1 MSADFE
7 PVKLGPRRRRLDP
20 VAVGVAV
27 VAVALIVA
35 VVKPWGDV
43 GPGPAGGPSPAPA
56 SASPKPPAISIP
68 GDLVPPTWA
77 DVRSVISRRS
87 EWGIRTIVMGPQ
99 PEAPPGTT
107 ARYSERWVAAD
118 ANPLDGFPGRI
129 AVVDE
134 RDGSIVALGV
144 TFPPEQA
151 PLALRIWRV
160 RAVAEPEWIDTRP
173 VDVVPARGA
182 YLLLRRSG
190 AEAAVHSW
198 APGRYRIDLLAGG
211 EIRRVE
217 LLIRDASGD
226 LPDPKPWPG
235 AGRPTTALDGAW
247 FEGLP
252 VGLFAQ
258 VGPAVVPLASSA
270 GPALDEAGAWLDL
283 DPGGTGPEPGS
294 FVARSWQPRATRL
307 GVVLPPAS
315 TVRSAVLRRLAPF
328 DDTTRIVGETTT
340 GSGESRSYVAFAPAT
355 GATWRPGVYAITV
368 VWEDGDGA
376 HDRTWHVEL
385 RPGPVSAEPALLSAT
400 RAWAR
405 YAGAGGVLLGT
416 TESRNG
422 GLEATAIRLVPIT
435 PQTGTR
441 YPGLSGTAAIG
452 CGGTFIRGRPTLIG
466 LVGPDGTKLTPVAS
480 RILFPFADAGPLP
493 ILTAA
498 GAVPGLVVVAPLLT
512 AEFGGPAAYGF
523 RAGSGGD
530 APGYTV
536 CVGLAPPA
544 G

>member
-1 MSADFE
+1 MSAEFE
-7 PVKLGPRRRRLDP
+7 RVKLGPRRRRIDP
-20 VAVGVAV
+20 VAVGVVVV
-27 VAVALIVA
+27 VAALIVA
-35 VVKPWGDV
+35 LVKPWGDV
-43 GPGPAGGPSPAPA
+43 GPGPAVRPSQAASSSGPRLPTIALPA
-56 SASPKPPAISIP
+56 
-68 GDLVPPTWA
+68 DLVPPTWA

-87 EWGIRTIVMGPQ
+87 EWGIRTIEISSQ
-99 PEAPPGTT
+99 NAATSGTT
-107 ARYSERWVAAD
+107 GGYAERWFATD
-118 ANPLDGFPGRI
+118 ASLDGSAGSS
-129 AVVDE
+129 VVLDE
-134 RDGSIVALGV
+134 RDGAIVALGV
-144 TFPPEQA
+144 TFPPEET
-151 PLALRIWRV
+151 PLALRIWLSRKGG
-160 RAVAEPEWIDTRP
+160 ELEWIDTRP

-190 AEAAVHSW
+190 AAAAVHSW

-422 GLEATAIRLVPIT
+422 GLEATATRLVPIT